1 MVSRY
6 AEPRARGVL
15 PLLAIS
21 LERILTIPVYCRVR
35 TARME
40 AVAP

>member
-6 AEPRARGVL
+6 TELRAGGVL

-21 LERILTIPVYCRVR
+21 LERILTIPVYCRMRAAR
-35 TARME
+35 TE
-40 AVAP
+40 AVTR